1 MTACA
6 LELAKVP
13 TKKMYDFPLTMVP
26 QVARVTGSF
35 HIAPA
40 SKATGS
46 QLGALLVPHRL
57 QPDEVPS
64 LATTPFPSYR

>member
-1 MTACA
+1 M
-6 LELAKVP
+6 
-13 TKKMYDFPLTMVP
+13 
-26 QVARVTGSF
+26 TGSF

-64 LATTPFPSYR
+64 LVTTPSLVTGRVSRGRARVGRDG